1 MMIRILDREND
12 TLLNKFIAQMRDVGV
27 QGDSMRF
34 RRNLERAGEVM
45 AYEISKTLHYSVRTV
60 ETPLGEA
67 EVALPDDR
75 IVIATILRAGLPFHQ
90 GFLNY
95 FDDAQNAF
103 VSAYR
108 KYSKDGSFRI
118 KVEYISTCELSG
130 KTLLL
135 VDPML
140 ATGTSLALTYNA
152 LCEKGGT
159 PAHTHVAS
167 VIASEQGVD
176 YAMKHMPRETTSIWV
191 AAVDEELTSRSYI
204 VPGIGDAGDL
214 AYGEKL

>member
-34 RRNLERAGEVM
+34 RRNLERTGEVM
-45 AYEISKTLHYSVRTV
+45 AYEISKTLHYSMRTV

-67 EVALPDDR
+67 EVALPDDQ

-118 KVEYISTCELSG
+118 HVEYISTCELSG

-140 ATGTSLALTYNA
+140 ATGASLALTFQA
-152 LCEKGGT
+152 LVEKGR
-159 PAHTHVAS
+159 
-167 VIASEQGVD
+167 E
-176 YAMKHMPRETTSIWV
+176 YAKKPFSAQDTSIWCGT
-191 AAVDEELTSRSYI
+191 VDSELTVKSYI
-204 VPGIGDAGDL
+204 VPGLGDAGDL
-214 AYGEKL
+214 AYGDKM

>member
-34 RRNLERAGEVM
+34 RRNLERTGEVM
-45 AYEISKTLHYSVRTV
+45 AYEISKTLHYSMRTV

-67 EVALPDDR
+67 EVALPDDQ

-118 KVEYISTCELSG
+118 HVEYISTCELSG

-140 ATGTSLALTYNA
+140 ATGSSLVLTYNA

-159 PAHTHVAS
+159 PAYTHVAA
-167 VIASEQGVD
+167 VVASEQGLD
-176 YAMKHMPRETTSIWV
+176 YAMKNMPRKTTTIWTAV
-191 AAVDEELTSRSYI
+191 VDEELTSRSYI

-214 AYGEKL
+214 AYGEKI

>member
-1 MMIRILDREND
+1 MIRILDREN
-12 TLLNKFIAQMRDVGV
+12 TLLNRFVAQMRDVNV

-34 RRNLERAGEVM
+34 RRNLERAGEIM
-45 AYEISKTLHYSVRTV
+45 AYEISKSLRYARHTV
-60 ETPLGEA
+60 ETPLGAA
-67 EVALPDDR
+67 EVSLPDEP

-108 KYSKDGSFRI
+108 RYSKDGSFNI
-118 KVEYISTCELSG
+118 HVEYISTCKLTG

-140 ATGTSLALTYNA
+140 ATGASIVLTHRALV
-152 LCEKGGT
+152 EKAGMPQRT
-159 PAHTHVAS
+159 IIAS
-167 VIASEQGVD
+167 VIASEEGLEYTKKHFSAQNTTIWCGTVD
-176 YAMKHMPRETTSIWV
+176 A
-191 AAVDEELTSRSYI
+191 ELTVKSYI

-214 AYGEKL
+214 AYGDKM

>member
-1 MMIRILDREND
+1 MEINILNRQN
-12 TLLNKFIAQMRDVGV
+12 TVLNKFIAEIRDRRI
-27 QGDSMRF
+27 QCDSMRF
-34 RRNLERAGEVM
+34 RRNLERIGELM
-45 AYEISKTLHYSVRTV
+45 AYEISKRFRYTPRTV

-67 EVALPDDR
+67 EVELYDNE

-108 KYSKDGSFRI
+108 KYGKDGSFRI
-118 KVEYISTCELSG
+118 HVEYISTCELSG

-140 ATGTSLALTYNA
+140 ATGASLALTFQA
-152 LCEKGGT
+152 LVEKAGRPRRT
-159 PAHTHVAS
+159 ILAAAL
-167 VIASEQGVD
+167 ASEEGLE
-176 YAMKHMPRETTSIWV
+176 YAKKHFSAQDTSIWCGT
-191 AAVDEELTSRSYI
+191 VDSELTVKSYI
-204 VPGIGDAGDL
+204 VPGLGDAGDL
-214 AYGEKL
+214 AYGDKM